1 MILSRRAVKSREHNS
16 RMGTAILIPVEEY
29 LHTSYRP
36 DRDFVDGEVQ
46 ERNLGEEWHSSVQ
59 SMIASIFKANRHHWG
74 LRSYTE
80 QRVQVSP
87 TRFRI
92 PDVCVVP
99 ATKPMRGILRDPP
112 VLCVE
117 VLSPEDRFARILER
131 VREYV
136 RMGVPNVWIV
146 DPISREIWT
155 ANAQGDPVLSCAEV
169 LALPGTVAAIHV
181 AEIFAEIDEAPQAPE
196 A

>member
-1 MILSRRAVKSREHNS
+1 MAMAV
-16 RMGTAILIPVEEY
+16 LIPVEEY
-29 LHTSYRP
+29 LRTSYRP

-46 ERNLGEEWHSSVQ
+46 QRNLGEEWHSSVQ
-59 SMIASIFKANRHHWG
+59 SMIASIFKVHRREWG

-99 ATKPMRGILRDPP
+99 STEPMRGILKNAP

-117 VLSPEDRFARILER
+117 VLSPEDRFARVLER
-131 VREYV
+131 VREYIQ
-136 RMGVPNVWIV
+136 MGVANVWIV
-146 DPISREIWT
+146 DPISRDIWT
-155 ANAQGDPVLSCAEV
+155 VNPR
-169 LALPGTVAAIHV
+169 
-181 AEIFAEIDEAPQAPE
+181 EILC
-196 A
+196 